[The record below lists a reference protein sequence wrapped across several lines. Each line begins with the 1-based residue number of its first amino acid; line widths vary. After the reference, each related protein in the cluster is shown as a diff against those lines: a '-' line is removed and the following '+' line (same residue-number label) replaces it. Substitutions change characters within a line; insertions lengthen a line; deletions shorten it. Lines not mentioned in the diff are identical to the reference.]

1 MLRKLI
7 CLVSALFMA
16 LVASTTTNASPL
28 NQDPGP
34 DGIVSVMAV
43 DYDGNI
49 ERNGV
54 QWEQVGPTGGFTGM
68 AGMQANGGG
77 NIDTNYAATSP
88 ELDYEIDFVKT
99 GTHYVWIRGWGNG
112 GGDDSCHAGLDGQET
127 PLSNRMTGWS
137 DSYSW
142 HNNRYEF
149 PEPSQIDIRTT
160 GLHVLNIWMREDG
173 LIIDKIVLTTTPN
186 YVPTGDG
193 PPLSTRGPR
202 VTAYNPDP
210 ADGATDVSPHDVVLS
225 WTPGADTA
233 QHDVYFGTN
242 PDDVNQATATVD
254 PAGVYQGRI
263 DPNMYALPERLELGQ
278 TYYWRVDE
286 VGADNTANKGGLW
299 TFTTELFSYPIQN
312 VIATASSSEDG
323 KGPEN
328 TVNGSGLD
336 ATGLLHGNVS
346 VDTMWL
352 SSRDGEQ
359 PTWIQYE
366 FDRIYKL
373 NEMWVWN
380 SNDSLESVIGLGLKD
395 VTIEYSV
402 DGNDF
407 TPLGTTHEFAQAPGT
422 ADYAHNTT
430 IDFEGVAAK
439 FVRLTANSNWG
450 GILNQYGLSEVRFF
464 YIPISA
470 RGPEP
475 ALGAEDVGLSVTLSW
490 VPGREAAMHDV
501 YFSDDYEAVV
511 DGTALI
517 GNVAGTSYGPLDLEL
532 GTTYYWRVDEVND
545 AETPSTWQ
553 GDFWYFT
560 TVDSLLVDDFESYTD
575 DDTAGEAIWQTWIDG
590 FGVPENG
597 SQVGYLLPPYAE
609 QAIVHS
615 GYQSMPLT
623 YDNTAASYSEATA
636 SVDNLASGRDWT
648 RNGIQD
654 LSLWFRG
661 YPASVG
667 NFVEGPA
674 GTYTMTAGGTDI
686 WNQAD
691 EFHYAFKQL
700 SGAGSIVAK
709 VESVELADVWTKA
722 GVMIRETLDPGSKFA
737 AVYITPTNAD
747 GTPTEGCR
755 FQARTDT
762 DGSATS
768 DTSVATAE
776 QTAIT
781 APYWVKLERDVA
793 GSLRAYYASD
803 GVNWRAMIW
812 RPSVSMGSTV
822 YIGLALC
829 SHNAALTAEAKF
841 SNVQTTGTV
850 TGQWQSQDIGIL
862 NNSAEPMYVALA
874 NRTGTPGIVFHDDPA
889 ATQIEDWTQW
899 MIPLQAFVDQGID
912 LSDVDS
918 ISLGVGNKSN
928 PQPGGKG
935 TMFFDDVR
943 LYPTPPVEVPKE
955 ADTIFE
961 AESADTLGPNW
972 RLYHDPSAS
981 GGEYIGSE
989 NGDGSD
995 TNTAPGAAWVA
1006 SYNFNAPA
1014 AGDYKVLLR
1023 VITPNG
1029 EDDSFWVRITTATS
1043 QTHED
1048 PDQPGTGWVR
1058 FGIDNSSQWHW
1069 DTVDSD
1075 DHGSEVVNWTL
1086 EAGEHTLEIA
1096 KREDGAL
1103 LDAILVTDDLD
1114 LDQNTL

>member
-7 CLVSALFMA
+7 CLVSLLFA
-16 LVASTTTNASPL
+16 FGLVTGAASASPL

-34 DGIVSVMAV
+34 DGIVSIMAV

-99 GTHYVWIRGWGNG
+99 GTCYVWIRGWGNG

-149 PEPSQIDIRTT
+149 PEPSQFDVRTT
-160 GLHVLNIWMREDG
+160 GLHTLNIWMREDG
-173 LIIDKIVLTTTPN
+173 LIIDKIVLTTNPN

-202 VTAYNPDP
+202 VTAYNPSP
-210 ADGATDVSPHDVVLS
+210 GDGATDVSRDVVLS

-242 PDDVNQATATVD
+242 PDDVNQANAMSMGPTS
-254 PAGVYQGRI
+254 PYQGRI
-263 DPNMYALPERLELGQ
+263 DPNVFTPAQRLDLGR
-278 TYYWRVDE
+278 TYYWRIDE
-286 VGADNTANKGGLW
+286 VATDNSVSKGGLW
-299 TFTTELFSYPIQN
+299 SFTTELSSYPIQN
-312 VIATASSSEDG
+312 IIATASSSEDG

-380 SNDSLESVIGLGLKD
+380 SNDSLESVIGLGIKD

-422 ADYAHNTT
+422 AGYAHNTT

-470 RGPEP
+470 RDPKP
-475 ALGAEDVGLSVTLSW
+475 AIAAEDVGLSVTLSW
-490 VPGREAAMHDV
+490 VAGREAAMHDV
-501 YFSDDYEAVV
+501 YFSDDYEAVMN
-511 DGTALI
+511 GTALV
-517 GNVAGTSYGPLDLEL
+517 GSVAGTSYGPLDLEL

-545 AETPSTWQ
+545 TETPSTWQ

-575 DDTAGEAIWQTWIDG
+575 EDTAGEAIWQTWIDG
-590 FGVPENG
+590 FGVAENG

-609 QAIVHS
+609 QSIVH
-615 GYQSMPLT
+615 GGLQSMPMA
-623 YDNTAASYSEATA
+623 YDNSTASYSEATA

-667 NFVEGPA
+667 SFVEGPA
-674 GTYTMTAGGTDI
+674 GTYTMTGGGTDI
-686 WNQAD
+686 WNAAD
-691 EFHYAFKQL
+691 EFHFAFKQL
-700 SGAGSIVAK
+700 TGAGSIVAK
-709 VESVELADVWTKA
+709 VENVELADVWTKA
-722 GVMIRETLDPGSKFA
+722 GVMIRDTLDAGSKFA
-737 AVYITPTNAD
+737 AVYITPTNTD

-781 APYWVKLERDVA
+781 APYWIKLERDVA

-822 YIGLALC
+822 YIGLVVC

-841 SNVQTTGTV
+841 SNVQITGTV

-862 NNSAEPMYVALA
+862 SNSAEPLYVTLA
-874 NRTGTPGIVFHDDPA
+874 NRTGTPGVAFNDDPA

-899 MIPLQAFVDQGID
+899 LIPLQTFADQGVD
-912 LSDVDS
+912 LTDVDS

-935 TMFFDDVR
+935 TMFFDDIR
-943 LYPTPPVEVPKE
+943 LYPTPPVEMPKE
-955 ADTIFE
+955 ANTIFE
-961 AESADTLGPNW
+961 AESADTLGSSW

-995 TNTAPGAAWVA
+995 TNAAPGANWIAT
-1006 SYNFNAPA
+1006 YNFSAPA

-1043 QTHED
+1043 QTLED

-1075 DHGSEVVNWTL
+1075 DHSSTIVNWTL

-1103 LDAILVTDDLD
+1103 LDAILVTNDLD
-1114 LDQNTL
+1114 LDQGTL